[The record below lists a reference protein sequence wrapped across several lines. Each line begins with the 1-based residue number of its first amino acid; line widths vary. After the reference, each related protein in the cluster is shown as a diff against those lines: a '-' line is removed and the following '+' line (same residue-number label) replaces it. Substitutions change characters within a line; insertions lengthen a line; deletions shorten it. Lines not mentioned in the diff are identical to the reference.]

1 MAFGPVACK
10 NWGQE
15 KTLALNHQK
24 ITSRCALGLPRSP
37 AKCSPQRITAC
48 PLTLWNRVL
57 RLGSTGHRLPQTY
70 VKTLPW
76 ASSSKKLL
84 TQPYTD
90 THQINSASLLIAL
103 CPMQHLPACID
114 LPALA
119 TNQGGSRQIG
129 RAEGSLPVRGN
140 LGLRSTAQ
148 STHTCT
154 HTHSWFLQPFPFPSR
169 NFQKSNSWDHSGL
182 ALLIV
187 KGSKADWRRVLP
199 KDFLSNFM
207 NNHLGVPLTPN
218 PKGTKQESSSWIPLY
233 TSARAPTHH
242 PHPHIYTHTYIHH
255 EILWK
260 FFRGGFSPSNM
271 GQKENGD
278 RVFLTLNLN
287 HLLPSACI

>member
-1 MAFGPVACK
+1 MPWDYLEAQQSVRRK
-10 NWGQE
+10 
-15 KTLALNHQK
+15 
-24 ITSRCALGLPRSP
+24 
-37 AKCSPQRITAC
+37 RITAC

-70 VKTLPW
+70 ANTLPW

-103 CPMQHLPACID
+103 CPTQHLPACIY

-119 TNQGGSRQIG
+119 TDQGGSRQIG

-207 NNHLGVPLTPN
+207 NNHLSVPQLQTQKERSKNLAVGYP
-218 PKGTKQESSSWIPLY
+218 S
-233 TSARAPTHH
+233 THLH
-242 PHPHIYTHTYIHH
+242 VHPHILHTHTYTLIH
-255 EILWK
+255 IFIMR
-260 FFRGGFSPSNM
+260 FFGSFSEEAFHPATWGKRRMATGF
-271 GQKENGD
+271 
-278 RVFLTLNLN
+278 F
-287 HLLPSACI
+287 